1 VVETTQYAF
10 DLREVAASLLE
21 KQGITSGKWMLAFEF
36 TATIGAF
43 GTTPQDT
50 KPGAMLQVNR
60 VQLLKVPDDV
70 TGNPLVVDASTLSV
84 SLAQK
89 STSPRSAGKTAP
101 SGKPKRAEL

>member
-1 VVETTQYAF
+1 
-10 DLREVAASLLE
+10 
-21 KQGITSGKWMLAFEF
+21 
-36 TATIGAF
+36 
-43 GTTPQDT
+43 
-50 KPGAMLQVNR
+50 